1 MFRSKSGMMRKIRM
15 KSCCALVLVLAIPAV
30 GLFGC
35 EKKSESTTTTKTE
48 EVTKEATPTQ
58 GAEAQAES
66 PTTGDASA
74 QSQSKPTS
82 TPLEYDIEAK
92 LKALRST
99 IAIPKRETPSPHQI
113 QLGVDDKIAGTIIGE
128 KPNLD
133 LTFTN
138 QDGKEVNLAQSYPG
152 KVLVIST
159 IYTSCPLPDMC
170 PRLTADFANLAGEMP
185 DELKDYVQFILV
197 SFDPQR
203 DTPEVLKAFGQQ
215 RGIDFEHTDLLRGDI
230 DQTQKLMEDSL
241 QIPLE
246 VNPET
251 NMIVTH
257 AMMLD
262 IINRDGYIVVERTVS
277 TSKPMEDVKDETV
290 RAVLLP
296 FDPAKV
302 PGANSTDSDG

>member
-1 MFRSKSGMMRKIRM
+1 M
-15 KSCCALVLVLAIPAV
+15 KSCCRSVLALAILAIGV
-30 GLFGC
+30 VSC
-35 EKKSESTTTTKTE
+35 EKKSDSTTTTE
-48 EVTKEATPTQ
+48 EVAENAASTQNAQTP
-58 GAEAQAES
+58 AES
-66 PTTGDASA
+66 PTIPDLST
-74 QSQSKPTS
+74 QSPTKPTHPP
-82 TPLEYDIEAK
+82 TENDIETK
-92 LKALRST
+92 LKALRS
-99 IAIPKRETPSPHQI
+99 AIPIPTRETPSLYQI

-138 QDGKEVNLAQSYPG
+138 QDGKEVNLAKSYPG

-170 PRLTADFANLAGEMP
+170 PRLTVDFANLAGEMP
-185 DELKDYVQFILV
+185 YELKDYVQFILV

-203 DTPEVLKAFGQQ
+203 DTPDVLKAFGQQ
-215 RGIDFEHTDLLRGDI
+215 RGINFEQTDLLRGDI
-230 DQTQKLMEDSL
+230 DQTRELMENSL

-277 TSKPMEDVKDETV
+277 TSKPMADVKDEIV

-302 PGANSTDSDG
+302 PTGDSTDSDG